1 VASRAG
7 YHTITPY
14 LVCRD
19 AVAAIDY
26 YKKHFGAL
34 EKYRLTMPDGT
45 LAHAEIQISDS
56 VMMIAEENL
65 AMGITSPQHLGGTGV
80 TLNIYVA
87 DADAVCAAIA
97 SDGGNLLFAVT
108 DQFHGDR
115 SGKVAD
121 RFGHVWHI
129 ATNQE
134 QVSDTEIVSRFGKMM
149 G

>member
-14 LVCRD
+14 VVCKD
-19 AVAAIDY
+19 AIAAIDY
-26 YKKHFGAL
+26 YRRHFGAV
-34 EKYRLTMPDGT
+34 EKYRLTMPDGS
-45 LAHAEIQISDS
+45 LAHAEIKIGDS
-56 VMMIAEENL
+56 VVMIAEENV

-80 TLNIYVA
+80 TLNIYVE
-87 DADAVCAAIA
+87 DPDAVSAAIA
-97 SDGGNLLFAVT
+97 SDGGTILFAVT

-129 ATNQE
+129 ATNKE
-134 QVSDTEIVSRFGKMM
+134 DVHDAEIVSRFGKMM